1 MDLQEIDKLT
11 GGDENFKKDL
21 IEIFLKQIDEFI
33 LKMNSYLNDN
43 KMENLARE
51 AHTAKSS
58 VLIFGMVDTG
68 LLLKEIQYLA
78 ESNSKAEIPSLIK
91 KVENDL
97 IEAKEVLLTEQ
108 KKTDD

>member
-1 MDLQEIDKLT
+1 MDLQEINKIT
-11 GGDENFKKDL
+11 GGDKSFKKEL

-33 LKMNSYLNDN
+33 IKMNTYLDDN

-58 VLIFGMVDTG
+58 VLIFGMDDTG
-68 LLLKEIQYLA
+68 LLLKDIQYLA
-78 ESNSKAEIPSLIK
+78 ESNKTAEIPSLIK

-97 IEAKEVLLTEQ
+97 NEAKEVLLNEQ
-108 KKTDD
+108 KKTDY

>member
-1 MDLQEIDKLT
+1 MDLQEINKITDGDK
-11 GGDENFKKDL
+11 NFKKEL

-33 LKMNSYLNDN
+33 IKMNTYFEDN

-58 VLIFGMVDTG
+58 VLIFGMEDTG
-68 LLLKEIQYLA
+68 MLLKDIQFLA
-78 ESNSKAEIPSLIK
+78 ESNNTAEIPSLIK

-97 IEAKEVLLTEQ
+97 NEAKEVLLNEQ
-108 KKTDD
+108 KKTDY